1 MVCPPNGVYQ
11 SWHLSVLNVKQL
23 SAMSSHVFFLWAV
36 IGFMLV
42 LFVSSLSCCS
52 INVAL
57 SFGGGGGLVEGLEN
71 QADAAA
77 AAVPDPGQQ
86 AYEPYNVD
94 SPGNALILAQQN
106 AGNISYLKQRVDE
119 VAGVARRIDTMQQN
133 MDLMQSQLDALV
145 QQQAEFAQDLAGGT
159 EPPTVTG
166 TGADLDDEEEA

>member
-1 MVCPPNGVYQ
+1 
-11 SWHLSVLNVKQL
+11 
-23 SAMSSHVFFLWAV
+23 MSSHVFFLWAV

-42 LFVSSLSCCS
+42 LFAASLFSCTVN
-52 INVAL
+52 IYFYGN
-57 SFGGGGGLVEGLEN
+57 GDGLVEGLEN
-71 QADAAA
+71 QEDDAGA

-166 TGADLDDEEEA
+166 TGADLDDDVEAA